1 MGRSAPVGALCG
13 RAGRGTAGGQPERS
27 CPRVGPAVCGSP
39 PLLPALPGK
48 GRSWEWGFQGL
59 GWAMAPLL
67 SPLKRQVRGAEGIL
81 GGEKT
86 VLRGEASVE
95 VCAVNTG
102 PG

>member
-13 RAGRGTAGGQPERS
+13 RVSRGTAGGQPEHS

-39 PLLPALPGK
+39 PLLPALPVK
-48 GRSWEWGFQGL
+48 GRRWEWGCQGL
-59 GWAMAPLL
+59 GWVMTPLL

-86 VLRGEASVE
+86 VLRGEAVE